1 MAITAAEAR
10 RQILDDLGGAIDQA
24 ALAVASLGEAFE
36 QLPEGAADRLESEL
50 FRPVQRAYALGK
62 RTHAGFA
69 ARNGLESGAFELPS
83 PGLTSQGAAVFVQH
97 AAAAAAE
104 ADRRIAELQDSMLPV
119 ESGDG
124 ELRSGLADVR
134 ELLAG
139 VSVSAREFLRTLGR

>member
-1 MAITAAEAR
+1 MTATEAR
-10 RQILDDLGGAIDQA
+10 AKILGDLAGAIDRV
-24 ALAVASLGEAFE
+24 ALAVASLAEAFE
-36 QLPEGAADRLESEL
+36 QLPESSGERLEAEL

-69 ARNGLESGAFELPS
+69 ARNGLGTAAFELPS
-83 PGLTSQGAAVFVQH
+83 PGLASQGAKTLVEQ

-104 ADRRIAELQDSMLPV
+104 ADGRIAELQDSMLPV

-124 ELRSGLADVR
+124 ELRSGLAAVR

-139 VSVSAREFLRTLGR
+139 VPTAAREFQRTLGR

>member
-1 MAITAAEAR
+1 MAITAVEAR
-10 RQILDDLGGAIDQA
+10 AKILDDLGAAIEQV

-36 QLPEGAADRLESEL
+36 QVPDGAAERLEDTL
-50 FRPVQRAYALGK
+50 FRPVQRAYAVGK

-69 ARNGLESGAFELPS
+69 ARHELPTAAFELPS
-83 PGLTSQGAAVFVQH
+83 PGLGSQGVASLLEQAVV
-97 AAAAAAE
+97 ASAD

-134 ELLAG
+134 ELLG
-139 VSVSAREFLRTLGR
+139 PIPTSAREFQRTLGR